1 MKTKPRVRHGELRV
15 TAVDRVAG
23 ELRVVAKIL
32 ARRSTINAITI
43 RPAEPRDSDTIANF
57 KTAGPAR
64 TFDAADDLVAG
75 DQGQLGI
82 GQFAVDDVEVGA
94 ANGAA

>member
-57 KTAGPAR
+57 KTASPAR
-64 TFDAADDLVAG
+64 TFDASDDLVTEN
-75 DQGQLGI
+75 QRQLRI
-82 GQFAVDDVEVGA
+82 GQFAVDNVKIGA
-94 ANGAA
+94 ADRAA